1 MAIVTQ
7 TDKRT
12 GITYAYETQYFW
24 DKEEHADNNPL
35 YRFEKWNFT
44 HKHPY
49 CADISS
55 PRNSEFFSS
64 ITDEQINKF
73 FKLQGRRRFIFTE

>member
-24 DKEEHADNNPL
+24 DKEEHADNKISKRLNIFWRTLTYLDLVRPNL
-35 YRFEKWNFT
+35 LWTEAFT
-44 HKHPY
+44 LK
-49 CADISS
+49 
-55 PRNSEFFSS
+55 
-64 ITDEQINKF
+64 ITSLVCTAN
-73 FKLQGRRRFIFTE
+73 T